1 MSLENRLNAGPD
13 KGPEPLGSYEYDN
26 GAGVGEFR
34 DIPSDKP
41 LESAD
46 DWDHV
51 FAQFPGLS
59 AEKFEIVD
67 DTIRCSTWQ
76 QSRRTDDG
84 DRDIVNLY
92 SYRAKF
98 RRKRDKTELAR
109 ELVSLIRPTK
119 STRLQT
125 ASGLPMVVCLA
136 DAQMGKDGPD
146 SDGQETMDR
155 RFDSAL
161 ARVAALVKQNKPSEL
176 IIADNGDPIENI
188 TSSAPN
194 QIATNVLELP
204 EQLQLWQRRLTQTIL
219 TLAPFAGRTHVAAV
233 PSNHGEVRNSAGKVG
248 YGDHGLGVA
257 HTVEDAF
264 NLLSGAKYDL
274 TFHYPASKHDVIT
287 YVDVADTKVAF
298 THGHHAKQIDRMPQW
313 VANQAA
319 SMRSPM
325 RDATIVAHGH
335 FHQPGYR
342 ESRGRGIVSC
352 SMFDPGSS
360 WFENL
365 TGEYSRPSIA
375 TFSIRE
381 KRVFD
386 LRFVEPE

>member
-1 MSLENRLNAGPD
+1 MSLADRLDEPEVKVPVKYSKHAEFDEDGGSAATGPVRRMVTDYRELLELAGLDPD
-13 KGPEPLGSYEYDN
+13 GFRI
-26 GAGVGEFR
+26 VGKVSQWTKTHHDREDTYSFFFQFEKVTADVETEF
-34 DIPSDKP
+34 
-41 LESAD
+41 
-46 DWDHV
+46 
-51 FAQFPGLS
+51 
-59 AEKFEIVD
+59 
-67 DTIRCSTWQ
+67 
-76 QSRRTDDG
+76 
-84 DRDIVNLY
+84 
-92 SYRAKF
+92 
-98 RRKRDKTELAR
+98 AR
-109 ELVSLIRPTK
+109 ELASLIRPTK
-119 STRLQT
+119 ATRLQT

-161 ARVAALVKQNKPSEL
+161 ARVAALVKLNKPSEL
-176 IIADNGDPIENI
+176 IVADNGDPIENI

-204 EQLQLWQRRLTQTIL
+204 EQIQLWQRRLTQTIL

-233 PSNHGEVRNSAGKVG
+233 PSNHGEVRNSSGKVG

-264 NLLSGAKYDL
+264 NLLSGEKYDL

-287 YVDVADTKVAF
+287 YVDVADTRIAF

-319 SMRSPM
+319 SLRSPM

-335 FHQPGYR
+335 YHQPGYR

-375 TFSIRE
+375 TFSIRD